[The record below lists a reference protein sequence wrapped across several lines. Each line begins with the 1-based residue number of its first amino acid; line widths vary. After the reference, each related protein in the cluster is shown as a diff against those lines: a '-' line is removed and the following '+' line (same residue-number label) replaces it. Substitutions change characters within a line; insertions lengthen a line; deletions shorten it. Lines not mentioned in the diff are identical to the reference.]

1 MTGQIYDSGY
11 TNNSRT
17 VTVNT
22 KNVFELVNDSSL
34 EEITDNSV
42 LLEINNTDSDVRSQD
57 VYVIGGTYNNDN
69 IVLSRN
75 DSASINVDVS
85 AITGWYDGR

>member
-42 LLEINNTDSDVRSQD
+42 LLEINNTDSDVQSQD